1 MDKVIVDDWELNM
14 RNHYFKK
21 MVDEGLFSQAQ
32 LHADIPQLVAGIRSG
47 RERPDERILVH
58 TTGFVSQDIAISH
71 WIYEQAKARGMG
83 ILLPAARE

>member
-1 MDKVIVDDWELNM
+1 
-14 RNHYFKK
+14 
-21 MVDEGLFSQAQ
+21 MVDEGLFSRAQ